1 MLPVD
6 REQSDP
12 GTSVTV
18 LVVTLKFPGLGLEHS
33 LTKMLKKKQEN
44 KTNNNIWAQMSFSCN
59 EDHFKSENRSAVNT
73 KY

>member
-44 KTNNNIWAQMSFSCN
+44 KTNNNI
-59 EDHFKSENRSAVNT
+59 
-73 KY
+73 